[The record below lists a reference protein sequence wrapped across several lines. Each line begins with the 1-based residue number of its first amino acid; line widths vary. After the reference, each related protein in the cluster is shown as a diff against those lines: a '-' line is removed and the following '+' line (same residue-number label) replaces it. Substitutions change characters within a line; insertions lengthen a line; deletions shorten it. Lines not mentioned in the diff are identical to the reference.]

1 MSRPNTVAKVGFTAG
16 VGIALVAFTMIAGCG
31 GGGAGA
37 KPSAVGTVQVAVAW
51 PAAAAA
57 TKTVAPTSIPTGT
70 QSIRVAAIQNGATAA
85 NCLVVRPAS
94 LGALPN
100 VPCGP
105 TTIIACACQNADGSG
120 DVLAEGSAAV
130 DVHGGANGPI
140 SLSLAAI
147 VPVILAQT
155 DFGNA
160 DGTNVAPFSTDY
172 ASWDETK
179 TLPTYAG
186 TYRVA
191 VNAAGHSWSSGVWA
205 GSDHTNPGTG
215 AFMILDGALESYVRI
230 LYYTTSVVAGYT
242 YTWSGWAMEVQGSS
256 IDSMSDLS
264 FRVNGIQQG
273 ASLALTNNRIWNHF
287 CFSYTAPVTR
297 TVTFSLSDNNI
308 QWAGNDAGLDDVVLS
323 VAAPPGP

>member
-51 PAAAAA
+51 PAEAAA
-57 TKTVAPTSIPTGT
+57 TRTVAPAGIPTGT
-70 QSIRVAAIQNGATAA
+70 QSIRVTAIQNGATAA
-85 NCLVVRPAS
+85 NCLVVRPES
-94 LGALPN
+94 QGALSN
-100 VPCGP
+100 IPCGP
-105 TTIIACACQNADGSG
+105 TTIVACACQNADGSG
-120 DVLAEGSAAV
+120 DVLAEGSATV
-130 DVHGGANGPI
+130 DVHGGTNGPI

-179 TLPTYAG
+179 TLPTYGG

-191 VNAAGHSWSSGVWA
+191 VNAAGHSWSPSVWA

-215 AFMILDGALESYVRI
+215 AFMIFDGAGASYRRI
-230 LYYTTSVVAGYT
+230 LYYTTSVVAGCT
-242 YTWSGWAMEVQGSS
+242 YKWSGWAREVQGNS
-256 IDSMSDLS
+256 ITSRLDLS
-264 FRVNGIQQG
+264 FRVDGEQQG
-273 ASLALTNNRIWNHF
+273 ASLALTNNQIWNHF
-287 CFSYTAPVTR
+287 SFCYTAPESG
-297 TVTFSLSDNNI
+297 TVTFSLCDNNI
-308 QWAGNDAGLDDVVLS
+308 QWSGNDAGLDDVVLS